1 MSVKS
6 TLVVAAS
13 VAVIVGV
20 AGCADSGDTR
30 SQPDLPASSEPSAA
44 GPGDAENTAPSQGA
58 SAPSEDGEDRSAAEP
73 VVIEIKDFEYHGPDK
88 VAPGATIMVQ
98 NNDRSTHSLTSEG
111 DDFTEVV
118 LEGGGASG
126 MFTAPRKTGEYAYVC
141 KFHPEM
147 VDTLVVG

>member
-6 TLVVAAS
+6 ALSVAAS

-20 AGCADSGDTR
+20 TGCSDSGDPGSQPASVASSKAPAADSGD
-30 SQPDLPASSEPSAA
+30 SENSR
-44 GPGDAENTAPSQGA
+44 PSQGS
-58 SAPSEDGEDRSAAEP
+58 SAPSEDAPAADP

-98 NNDRSTHSLTSEG
+98 NNDRSPHSLTSKG
-111 DDFTEVV
+111 DDFAEVV
-118 LEGGGASG
+118 LDGGGASG
-126 MFTAPRKTGEYAYVC
+126 MFTAPDEPGEYAYVC

-147 VDTLVVG
+147 VDTLVVE